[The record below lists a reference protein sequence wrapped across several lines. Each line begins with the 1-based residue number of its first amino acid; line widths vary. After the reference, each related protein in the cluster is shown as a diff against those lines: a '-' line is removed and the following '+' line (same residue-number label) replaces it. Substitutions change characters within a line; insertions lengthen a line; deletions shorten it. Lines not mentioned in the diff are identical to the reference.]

1 MHASLRNKDERERQ
15 DMARFDLAVLSR
27 CTPGEE
33 AAYEEWYAN
42 QHLPDVCRI
51 DGVESARL
59 TRMRYQKVYDLDAP
73 QWGYLTIYTM
83 EGDDPEEIMG
93 RILAVSGT
101 DAMPLSPALNK
112 DGMVQ
117 AIGETIATF
126 P

>member
-1 MHASLRNKDERERQ
+1 
-15 DMARFDLAVLSR
+15 MARFDLAVLSR